1 MAKKPP
7 VHVVARKDGWAVVRE
22 GNDRATSVHQTQVEA
37 GREGRDIARRNETG
51 FMLHGKDG
59 RIREHNDYGSGQRP
73 QEGLPTGQAMK
84 NYAPGTHALGESTTD
99 EKGQTVQRTM
109 DEQGDV
115 VESAFDTEGNVVGE
129 SPAGSVDDLPEAE
142 DYEEITDEEGIT
154 KRIVEDESGT
164 LIEVQIGPDGRVLDL
179 QIPPSTEKIEETTQQ
194 VGQAAQGA
202 QDGAGRVAD
211 QAQAPTGQA
220 AGQAQDDAGGATRQE
235 RDTAGQATDQADQA
249 AQGAAGQQAQ
259 DAAGQVTDQDQGS
272 AGQAAG
278 QDAPEGQATAARA
291 TRQGNGDSQQNGE
304 QAGGQEP
311 NATPAAKRKAEE
323 LGADLSRTEGT
334 GSGGRVTVKDVTSTT
349 EEAQE
354 RVTGRDQRQ
363 GEEQGAEEQGWE
375 AEGGAG
381 NAVGQATGQAV
392 QGAQDAAGQA
402 TEQVQ
407 DTARRVT
414 DQAQGVVGGLAG
426 GDRQDDGEGQEGSR
440 EASGQGTDRAGQA
453 AQDTDGQN
461 ADQAQDATGQ
471 AADRAQNDNAGRAT
485 EQAQDRSGRG
495 ADQDQSPAGKSAGQ
509 ASSGGQ
515 DTDEQSARRVTGSRR
530 QDWERAER
538 QEPNATPAAKRKAE
552 EMDVDLYQTEGTG
565 SDGRITAKDVTT
577 MAGGAQER
585 AASGTPQQG
594 EERQAEEKDQE
605 AEGDV
610 QDAVS
615 QTAGQAAQ
623 GLQDTTGQVSAHA
636 QDLVGGLAGE
646 NQQGEGED
654 RGDSKETAYQAAE
667 QPRQA
672 ARGMQD
678 TARQSVGR
686 VRDTV
691 GGAPDGATQQARDVI
706 GQDTRRDDQEPGRG
720 GGQQQAG
727 DGQEPDDTDAAKRK
741 AEEKGVD
748 LAWVEGSGAQEQI
761 TDDVTDHSELAK
773 GGVAGEQRAV
783 GRAEQA
789 AQGERGAAGRTEEA
803 SQAGRRAEDTV
814 VGSTFGDAER
824 SAGRTRRTATDGRID
839 GVRHGG
845 ISDDRV
851 NNEEEVRG
859 MTDKGRD
866 DDSFETIAKGYAG
879 YEVRDRHGESLGK
892 VEQLFLDK
900 DDRLEY
906 IGVGFPG
913 GRAVLIP
920 FDVIRDEG
928 RRRMV
933 VSRSKS
939 LVGRGPTVGDDEEA
953 TPGLEER
960 VRSHYGL
967 PIRPGIEDRSGHD
980 ALLTE
985 GQAETED
992 EVSAAANS
1000 GIRVGDTESGE
1011 FREHD
1016 PGDEGV
1022 GQSGGSDLEDEDE
1035 LRVQRS
1041 EEELRAGTRE
1051 REAGSVNVRKTVRTD
1066 RERIEVP
1073 IRREEVTVERVPT
1086 SGESTGIQIGEDEVS
1101 VPVVEEEVVVEK
1113 RPVVKEEVRV
1123 RKGVVEDTETVEE
1136 DVRREEV
1143 EVDDRTKRRTR

>member
-7 VHVVARKDGWAVVRE
+7 VHVVAREDGWAVVRE
-22 GNDRATSVHQTQVEA
+22 GNDRATSVHQTQAEA
-37 GREGRDIARRNETG
+37 AREGRDIARRNETG

-115 VESAFDTEGNVVGE
+115 VESTFDKEGNVVGE
-129 SPAGSVDDLPEAE
+129 SPAGSVADLPEAE
-142 DYEEITDEEGIT
+142 GYEEITDEEGIT

-220 AGQAQDDAGGATRQE
+220 AGQAQDDAGG
-235 RDTAGQATDQADQA
+235 
-249 AQGAAGQQAQ
+249 
-259 DAAGQVTDQDQGS
+259 
-272 AGQAAG
+272 
-278 QDAPEGQATAARA
+278 A

-426 GDRQDDGEGQEGSR
+426 GDR
-440 EASGQGTDRAGQA
+440 AGQA

-495 ADQDQSPAGKSAGQ
+495 ADQDQSPAGKAAGQ

-530 QDWERAER
+530 QDWERSER

-615 QTAGQAAQ
+615 QTVGQAAQ
-623 GLQDTTGQVSAHA
+623 GVQDNTEQAAAQA

-773 GGVAGEQRAV
+773 GGAAGEQRAA

-851 NNEEEVRG
+851 NSVKEVRG

>member
-7 VHVVARKDGWAVVRE
+7 VHVVAREDGWAVVRE
-22 GNDRATSVHQTQVEA
+22 GNDRATSVHQTQAEA
-37 GREGRDIARRNETG
+37 AREGRDIARRNETG

-129 SPAGSVDDLPEAE
+129 SPAGSVADLPEAE
-142 DYEEITDEEGIT
+142 GYEEITDEEGIT
-154 KRIVEDESGT
+154 KRIVKDESGT

-220 AGQAQDDAGGATRQE
+220 AGQAQDDAGG
-235 RDTAGQATDQADQA
+235 
-249 AQGAAGQQAQ
+249 
-259 DAAGQVTDQDQGS
+259 
-272 AGQAAG
+272 
-278 QDAPEGQATAARA
+278 A

-426 GDRQDDGEGQEGSR
+426 GDR
-440 EASGQGTDRAGQA
+440 AGQA

-495 ADQDQSPAGKSAGQ
+495 ADQDQSPAGKAAGQ

-530 QDWERAER
+530 QDWERSER

-615 QTAGQAAQ
+615 QTVGQAAQ
-623 GLQDTTGQVSAHA
+623 GVQDNTEQAAAQA

-773 GGVAGEQRAV
+773 GGAAGEQRAA

-851 NNEEEVRG
+851 NSVKEVRG

-1143 EVDDRTKRRTR
+1143 EVDDRTERRTR